1 MSETADLND
10 STESL
15 FTVFRGRLFQFRI
28 VRGKKDCCLSCNRC
42 KFLRH
47 FMTVRFVINFRTL
60 GNMFLSSIYVT
71 EGEMGPF

>member
-28 VRGKKDCCLSCNRC
+28 VCRKKDCCLSC
-42 KFLRH
+42 KH
-47 FMTVRFVINFRTL
+47 VGDTVKPVL
-60 GNMFLSSIYVT
+60 GGHSWGMSKVT
-71 EGEMGPF
+71 SQER